1 MFGANAIWGL
11 MSPVAK
17 FVMLGGIV
25 TPLAVT
31 DLRIVGAMILFWIL
45 SFFRK
50 SEHVPPKDL
59 AKLFGA
65 SLLGV
70 VLNQGSFILGVGM
83 TSPVNASIIT
93 TSMPLW
99 AMILAAIFLKE
110 PITAKKVL
118 GIAAGASG
126 ALLLVLGSGNT
137 DSAGGHSVAGDL
149 LVLFAQLSYAL
160 YFVLYKNFVTRYS
173 LTTIMKWMF
182 TFATLCILPFT
193 GRDLLSTDW
202 QALSA
207 VRSGMISTR
216 TKFWKAASAFAPGSR
231 RRAGIGLFPGDG
243 CFTSDHCAA
252 EPTRCGVSRAHG
264 KPSGTVTS
272 TLAAAMPPCAESWTA
287 GTTFC
292 SVPWNMA
299 GASGCCVRMS
309 GRCWSASS
317 SRSERASRLSAGR

>member
-207 VRSGMISTR
+207 
-216 TKFWKAASAFAPGSR
+216 AAIGSR
-231 RRAGIGLFPGDG
+231 
-243 CFTSDHCAA
+243 H
-252 EPTRCGVSRAHG
+252 
-264 KPSGTVTS
+264 
-272 TLAAAMPPCAESWTA
+272 
-287 GTTFC
+287 
-292 SVPWNMA
+292 
-299 GASGCCVRMS
+299 
-309 GRCWSASS
+309 SS
-317 SRSERASRLSAGR
+317 SSAARF

>member
-1 MFGANAIWGL
+1 MQTINWKGHGAMFGANAIWGL

-160 YFVLYKNFVTRYS
+160 YFVLYKNFVTRY
-173 LTTIMKWMF
+173 
-182 TFATLCILPFT
+182 
-193 GRDLLSTDW
+193 
-202 QALSA
+202 
-207 VRSGMISTR
+207 
-216 TKFWKAASAFAPGSR
+216 
-231 RRAGIGLFPGDG
+231 
-243 CFTSDHCAA
+243 
-252 EPTRCGVSRAHG
+252 
-264 KPSGTVTS
+264 
-272 TLAAAMPPCAESWTA
+272 
-287 GTTFC
+287 
-292 SVPWNMA
+292 
-299 GASGCCVRMS
+299 
-309 GRCWSASS
+309 
-317 SRSERASRLSAGR
+317 

>member
-1 MFGANAIWGL
+1 MQTINWKGHGAMFGANAIWGL

-207 VRSGMISTR
+207 
-216 TKFWKAASAFAPGSR
+216 AA
-231 RRAGIGLFPGDG
+231 IG
-243 CFTSDHCAA
+243 
-252 EPTRCGVSRAHG
+252 
-264 KPSGTVTS
+264 
-272 TLAAAMPPCAESWTA
+272 
-287 GTTFC
+287 
-292 SVPWNMA
+292 PWH
-299 GASGCCVRMS
+299 
-309 GRCWSASS
+309 SS
-317 SRSERASRLSAGR
+317 SSAARF

>member
-110 PITAKKVL
+110 PREPCCW
-118 GIAAGASG
+118 S
-126 ALLLVLGSGNT
+126 S
-137 DSAGGHSVAGDL
+137 
-149 LVLFAQLSYAL
+149 
-160 YFVLYKNFVTRYS
+160 
-173 LTTIMKWMF
+173 
-182 TFATLCILPFT
+182 
-193 GRDLLSTDW
+193 
-202 QALSA
+202 
-207 VRSGMISTR
+207 
-216 TKFWKAASAFAPGSR
+216 
-231 RRAGIGLFPGDG
+231 
-243 CFTSDHCAA
+243 AA
-252 EPTRCGVSRAHG
+252 EIRTVPEGTPSRA
-264 KPSGTVTS
+264 T
-272 TLAAAMPPCAESWTA
+272 
-287 GTTFC
+287 
-292 SVPWNMA
+292 
-299 GASGCCVRMS
+299 
-309 GRCWSASS
+309 CWSC
-317 SRSERASRLSAGR
+317 SRS

>member
-1 MFGANAIWGL
+1 MQTINWKGHGAMFGANAIWGL

-110 PITAKKVL
+110 PITAK
-118 GIAAGASG
+118 
-126 ALLLVLGSGNT
+126 
-137 DSAGGHSVAGDL
+137 
-149 LVLFAQLSYAL
+149 
-160 YFVLYKNFVTRYS
+160 RYS
-173 LTTIMKWMF
+173 
-182 TFATLCILPFT
+182 
-193 GRDLLSTDW
+193 
-202 QALSA
+202 
-207 VRSGMISTR
+207 
-216 TKFWKAASAFAPGSR
+216 ASPPEPREPCCWS
-231 RRAGIGLFPGDG
+231 
-243 CFTSDHCAA
+243 SAA
-252 EPTRCGVSRAHG
+252 EIRTVPEGTPSRA
-264 KPSGTVTS
+264 T
-272 TLAAAMPPCAESWTA
+272 
-287 GTTFC
+287 
-292 SVPWNMA
+292 
-299 GASGCCVRMS
+299 
-309 GRCWSASS
+309 CWSC
-317 SRSERASRLSAGR
+317 SRS

>member
-1 MFGANAIWGL
+1 MQTINWKGHGAMFGANAIWGL

-207 VRSGMISTR
+207 AAIGSLAFIVVGSTFLSYMLIIVGQKNLRPTVAGMYNYIQPLVATLVAVCWGMETFDPTKICSVLLIFSGFYLVT
-216 TKFWKAASAFAPGSR
+216 TSR
-231 RRAGIGLFPGDG
+231 
-243 CFTSDHCAA
+243 
-252 EPTRCGVSRAHG
+252 SRAD
-264 KPSGTVTS
+264 
-272 TLAAAMPPCAESWTA
+272 AEK
-287 GTTFC
+287 
-292 SVPWNMA
+292 
-299 GASGCCVRMS
+299 
-309 GRCWSASS
+309 
-317 SRSERASRLSAGR
+317 SRLQPESPRKRQ

>member
-1 MFGANAIWGL
+1 MQTINWKGHGAMFGANAIWGL

-118 GIAAGASG
+118 GIAAGNICCSKG
-126 ALLLVLGSGNT
+126 
-137 DSAGGHSVAGDL
+137 
-149 LVLFAQLSYAL
+149 
-160 YFVLYKNFVTRYS
+160 
-173 LTTIMKWMF
+173 
-182 TFATLCILPFT
+182 
-193 GRDLLSTDW
+193 
-202 QALSA
+202 
-207 VRSGMISTR
+207 
-216 TKFWKAASAFAPGSR
+216 
-231 RRAGIGLFPGDG
+231 GLFVS
-243 CFTSDHCAA
+243 T
-252 EPTRCGVSRAHG
+252 PTGFSCTFS
-264 KPSGTVTS
+264 PSFIGSTVIAS
-272 TLAAAMPPCAESWTA
+272 FSSAMIQ
-287 GTTFC
+287 
-292 SVPWNMA
+292 
-299 GASGCCVRMS
+299 
-309 GRCWSASS
+309 
-317 SRSERASRLSAGR
+317 